1 MQNDWQYHIITLALR
16 KTDKNNCLKQKQY
29 ALLAQLVE
37 HLTLNQGVQ
46 GSSPWRRTLQF
57 QYFRGYAFLLRH
69 VLKYNEAWLSL
80 VERCVRD
87 AEVASSNL
95 VASTKRKCRK
105 LKGLRHFSF
114 AWKRDFKREKPG
126 FDEHLMNV

>member
-1 MQNDWQYHIITLALR
+1 M
-16 KTDKNNCLKQKQY
+16 QKQY

-37 HLTLNQGVQ
+37 HLTLKQGVQ

-95 VASTKRKCRK
+95 VASTRGCLFS
-105 LKGLRHFSF
+105 LKNLIN
-114 AWKRDFKREKPG
+114 ALLAQLV
-126 FDEHLMNV
+126 EHLTLNQGVQGSSPWRRTKLRTLVSTNVFFRIQKFL